1 MSFRSFRDVMQVAC
15 TVLILC
21 TSVFAQSSGTIQGV
35 VTDAADAVIPGAE
48 VKITSLE
55 TGVVSSRTTNKEAWQ
70 PRAAKEVGGV
80 LGERLGL
87 WREHRLWRVINEPFV
102 LEGFESPPGKHPWQG
117 EHAGKWLHA
126 ATLAYEATH
135 DEKLLKSLQD
145 SVHRLLAAQQ
155 ANGYLGTYS
164 PEMRF
169 YAPPG
174 EHTRRSWDIWTHR
187 YNLYG
192 LLTYDRFHPDPAAVR
207 ACVRMGDLLL
217 DTFGPGKRDMTQMGT
232 RRGISSGTLLQS
244 IVMLYERTGE
254 ARFLDFARHI
264 VRMSED
270 NPKFRLLSAMLA
282 HQDVSGPGDGKA
294 YQLMAVLLGY
304 GELYRQTGEAQ
315 WIKAVVN
322 AWENIRA
329 GHLYE
334 TGGPWSFKHVD
345 FKNQECFAPPEFFDP
360 AHAVVEVC
368 SVTTW
373 VQLSLQLLRITGEA
387 RYASEAERAV
397 LNQVIGSQSP
407 DGIAWSTHP
416 SPNTPDRK
424 YDESMSCCA
433 SSGPR
438 ALELFATHLVGVAG
452 EAVSIPSYLP
462 ATVAIADRG
471 LKLTIR
477 GDYPFASRASV
488 VFEMAKPASFPV
500 DFALP
505 SGAKALRVEVNGK
518 AQKAQRQASG
528 FYRVRR
534 TWSPGTRIEVIFD
547 FPVAAH
553 VREGRGGKRWV
564 AFTRGPIVL
573 AAETSFEI
581 PDARNATALI
591 EGERIKGGPRLAPYY
606 RVGSPRGAVVT
617 YFPVK

>member
-1 MSFRSFRDVMQVAC
+1 MLRIC
-15 TVLILC
+15 LC
-21 TSVFAQSSGTIQGV
+21 LLLTLSASG
-35 VTDAADAVIPGAE
+35 AARVQPK
-48 VKITSLE
+48 VKD
-55 TGVVSSRTTNKEAWQ
+55 AWQ
-70 PRAAKEVGGV
+70 PQAAKEVGGV
-80 LGERLGL
+80 LGERLEL
-87 WREHRLWRVINEPFV
+87 WREHQLWRKINDPFL
-102 LEGFESPPGKHPWQG
+102 LEGFESPPGKHLWQG
-117 EHAGKWLHA
+117 EHVGKWLHA

-135 DEKLLKSLQD
+135 DEKLLRKLQD
-145 SVHRLLAAQQ
+145 TVHRLVAAQQ
-155 ANGYLGTYS
+155 PNGYLGTYS

-187 YNLYG
+187 YNIYG

-217 DTFGPGKRDMTQMGT
+217 DTFGPGKRDMTHQGT
-232 RRGISSGTLLQS
+232 RWGMSSGTLLES
-244 IVMLYERTGE
+244 MVMLYERTGE

-315 WIKAVVN
+315 WIKGVVN
-322 AWENIRA
+322 GWENIRA
-329 GHLYE
+329 GHLYV
-334 TGGPWSFKHVD
+334 TGGPWSYKSTPA
-345 FKNQECFAPPEFFDP
+345 KNQECFAPPEFFDP

-416 SPNTPDRK
+416 PANTPDRK
-424 YDESMSCCA
+424 YVDSMSCCA

-438 ALELFATHLVGVAG
+438 ALELFATHLVGIAG
-452 EAVSIPSYLP
+452 EAVSIASYLP
-462 ATVAIADRG
+462 ATVTIPDRR

-518 AQKAQRQASG
+518 AQKARHQTSG
-528 FYRVRR
+528 FYRVWR
-534 TWSPGTRIEVIFD
+534 TWSPGTRIEVVFD
-547 FPVAAH
+547 FPVTAH
-553 VREGRGGKRWV
+553 VQHGRGGRRWV

-573 AAETSFEI
+573 AAERSFEF
-581 PDARNATALI
+581 PDARDASALI
-591 EGERIKGGPRLAPYY
+591 EGEGERIRIKGGPHLAPYY
-606 RVGSPRGAVVT
+606 RVGSPRGPVVT